1 MEDDYMSVR
10 LAAEHLDV
18 PIRTVQYWIKK
29 GVITGA
35 YQPVEG
41 QTMPWLIP
49 TSEVERIKQEREA
62 KKK

>member
-1 MEDDYMSVR
+1 MDEYMSVR
-10 LAAEHLDV
+10 VAAQQLSV
-18 PIRTVQYWIKK
+18 TPRTVQYWIRN
-29 GVITGA
+29 GLIVGA

-49 TSEVERIKQEREA
+49 SSEVERIKQEREA